1 MTDKKRNTASLI
13 IYTLLLAAMLGLI
26 VFLTFQSSE
35 DTMRLSG
42 GVQKLLIAIFG
53 GEKAPE
59 WLSDSHLIRS
69 AAHLPLY
76 FLLGTVIF
84 TLLLIWAV
92 QLNAGMTARKEIAV
106 TQARIETLKAE
117 NDSLRDQVQE
127 TRSET
132 SIGYEAVQMGLI
144 SSKGVSAVY
153 LAVPG
158 DANMLLADSSTFVK

>member
-53 GEKAPE
+53 GERAPE

-69 AAHLPLY
+69 AAHFPLY
-76 FLLGTVIF
+76 FLLGTVIWLWVRALF
-84 TLLLIWAV
+84 RV
-92 QLNAGMTARKEIAV
+92 AGTAEK
-106 TQARIETLKAE
+106 KAC
-117 NDSLRDQVQE
+117 R
-127 TRSET
+127 RSDRLF
-132 SIGYEAVQMGLI
+132 AI
-144 SSKGVSAVY
+144 SVVSVFLSACC
-153 LAVPG
+153 G
-158 DANMLLADSSTFVK
+158 LADESVKRLIPPRHFEPRDLALDILAAVLAALICSAAASIFGSRRD